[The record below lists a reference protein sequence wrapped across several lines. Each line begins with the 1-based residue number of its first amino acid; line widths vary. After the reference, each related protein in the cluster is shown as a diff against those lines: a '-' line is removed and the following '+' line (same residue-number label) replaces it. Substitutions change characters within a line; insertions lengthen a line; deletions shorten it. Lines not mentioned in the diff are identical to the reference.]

1 MTVARPQHN
10 TRNTVC
16 MPLSRVRAAAAPSS
30 ALDLCRC
37 PRRALLATRGD
48 DMVGKSRNMPADML
62 FMPGLLGLLD
72 AADHLLCEVA
82 DAVCTLFVTE
92 ISGRATPRR
101 HRCGVAQSSREAL
114 SSRPKL
120 GPASH
125 IVAS

>member
-1 MTVARPQHN
+1 MTVTRPQHSCACHCQSCGS
-10 TRNTVC
+10 TIQ
-16 MPLSRVRAAAAPSS
+16 S
-30 ALDLCRC
+30 ALDLRRC

-101 HRCGVAQSSREAL
+101 HRCGVAQSS
-114 SSRPKL
+114 SSELATQARPSQ
-120 GPASH
+120 PH
-125 IVAS
+125 TVVAS

>member
-1 MTVARPQHN
+1 MHAT
-10 TRNTVC
+10 
-16 MPLSRVRAAAAPSS
+16 VRAAAAPSS

-101 HRCGVAQSSREAL
+101 HRCGVAQST
-114 SSRPKL
+114 SSELATQARPSQ
-120 GPASH
+120 PH
-125 IVAS
+125 TVVAS